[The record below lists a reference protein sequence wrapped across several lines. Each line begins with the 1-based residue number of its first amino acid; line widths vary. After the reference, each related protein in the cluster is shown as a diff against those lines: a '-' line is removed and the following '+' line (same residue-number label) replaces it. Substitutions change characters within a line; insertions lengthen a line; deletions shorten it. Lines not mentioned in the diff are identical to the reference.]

1 MRMRGYYTEFMQINL
16 KLLNRKI
23 PTKTQ
28 FRKLIK
34 EEIEDFGQNG
44 RVDKCCASLL
54 PSPPM
59 LNPHLSLNKW
69 NDHRDLD
76 IYRVRV
82 SVGVLS

>member
-1 MRMRGYYTEFMQINL
+1 MRGYYTEFMQINL

-54 PSPPM
+54 S
-59 LNPHLSLNKW
+59 
-69 NDHRDLD
+69 
-76 IYRVRV
+76 
-82 SVGVLS
+82 